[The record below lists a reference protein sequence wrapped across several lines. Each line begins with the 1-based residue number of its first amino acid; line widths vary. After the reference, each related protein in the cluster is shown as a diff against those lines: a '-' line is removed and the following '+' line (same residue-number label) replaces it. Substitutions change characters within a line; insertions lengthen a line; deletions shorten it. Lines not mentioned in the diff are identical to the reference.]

1 MNSRKIARVISTL
14 FVPPSFSLIVY
25 IIFSIYVEKNLSNS
39 ISLIIITTLFGFV
52 FPIMMFVIMR
62 KKNLVSDQDA
72 LIKEQR
78 TLPFIVATIIYLVGL
93 IFLIYNDVSKISIA
107 FWFCFISNTLLTI
120 IINKFWKI
128 SIHSMGAS
136 GAFAALSYSFGIA
149 AIPFF
154 IIVLLVGWSR
164 IELKCHTL
172 SQVIAGI
179 VFAFSSVY
187 FQMYLITNSLY

>member
-1 MNSRKIARVISTL
+1 MNSKKIARIISTL

-25 IIFSIYVEKNLSNS
+25 VLFAFYVEGNSTSS
-39 ISLIIITTLFGFV
+39 ISVIVITTLFGFV
-52 FPIMMFVIMR
+52 LPILMFVIMR
-62 KKNLVSDQDA
+62 RKNLVSDQDA

-78 TLPFIVATIIYLVGL
+78 TVPFIIAVLIYLIGL
-93 IFLIYNDVSKISIA
+93 IFLIYSDVSLISIA
-107 FWFCFISNTLLTI
+107 FWFCFISNTILTI

-136 GAFAALSYSFGIA
+136 GAFASLIFGFGISA
-149 AIPFF
+149 LPFI

-179 VFAFSSVY
+179 LLAFFSVY
-187 FQMYLITNSLY
+187 FQMYLITNYFN